1 MNIFGKPDLRRAMV
15 SIMLTILLFLIS
27 ASPVAAAESE
37 TIIRIKLGGSHTR
50 IKLEFPSGG
59 VIKNER
65 GRRIRRLGAKDSFT
79 WELPTARRRKQG
91 TKYDGQTLTFE
102 SGKEPAVFN
111 GKAYRGFFTVKFA
124 TTGAIVVN
132 HVGLED
138 YLRGVVGS
146 EIGSRSPAETL
157 KAQTV
162 IARTYAY
169 ASRGKHGR
177 DGADLCDSTHCQVYN
192 GVKAERST
200 LDPAISA
207 TRGVIMISNGKP
219 IETLYHATCGGMT
232 SDNDKVFGGSP
243 RSYLRRV
250 VCPFCTAGNNYRW
263 TRSISANDLRTR
275 LAGEKI
281 YFRRLFDLSY
291 ESAQRLDRVDSVILH
306 TDKGQLKVR
315 GTVIRRLFGLPS
327 TTFVIGNR
335 STLERILATAIPIK
349 PSTTAAHKLPGVMLA
364 SLHSD
369 AISGPPQLIL
379 QTARGLARTIRPD
392 EGWKTIA
399 WGISDEK
406 LEAEEKNASQ
416 TRVLAKK
423 LSSVQNNK
431 IEVFG
436 RGFGHQVGLCQ
447 AGAIEM
453 GKRNWSYRQILAY
466 YYSNAALRSLGY

>member
-1 MNIFGKPDLRRAMV
+1 MSIFGKPAPGRAVV
-15 SIMLTILLFLIS
+15 SIVLTILLFLVGT
-27 ASPVAAAESE
+27 APDATAEPE
-37 TIIRIKLGGSHTR
+37 TIIKIKLGGSHTR

-65 GRRIRRLGAKDSFT
+65 GRRIKRLGARDSFT
-79 WELPTARRRKQG
+79 WVLPAPERRRRRIE
-91 TKYDGQTLTFE
+91 YDGQTLTFE
-102 SGKEPAVFN
+102 SGREPAVFN
-111 GKAYRGFFTVKFA
+111 GKAYRGFFTIKFA
-124 TTGAIVVN
+124 SSGAVVVN

-146 EIGSRSPAETL
+146 EIGSKAPAETL

-192 GVKAERST
+192 GVKAERAT

-207 TRGVIMISNGKP
+207 TRGIIMISDGKP

-250 VCPFCTAGNNYRW
+250 TCPFCTAGNNYRW

-281 YFRRLFDLSY
+281 YYRRLFDVSY
-291 ESAQRLDRVDSVILH
+291 ESAQRLDRVNSVILH
-306 TDKGQLKVR
+306 TDKGQQKVR

-349 PSTTAAHKLPGVMLA
+349 SPIKETHKLPGVMLA

-369 AISGPPQLIL
+369 ASSGPPQLIL
-379 QTARGLARTIRPD
+379 QTARGLARTIRPE

-399 WGISDEK
+399 WGVSDEK
-406 LEAEEKNASQ
+406 IESEDNNASQ
-416 TRVLAKK
+416 TAVLADK
-423 LSSVQNNK
+423 LSSVHNNK
-431 IEVFG
+431 IEIFG